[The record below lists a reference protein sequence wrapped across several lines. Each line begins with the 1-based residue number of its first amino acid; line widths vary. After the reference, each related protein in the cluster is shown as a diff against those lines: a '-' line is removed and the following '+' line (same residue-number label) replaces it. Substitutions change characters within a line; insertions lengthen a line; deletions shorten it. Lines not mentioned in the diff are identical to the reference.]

1 MKEKY
6 FNLKDLLIANI
17 TIYKFVEIDNYKY
30 SIKSLLYR
38 QIYLKINNGYSK
50 GFIDIFGSKYIKEI
64 EEYYKNPQES
74 TIDYSNMNIDLS
86 IKEKQVGKIS
96 YNRLKEIYFELNNIN
111 KEKIK
116 KSNKVLYLKDYRKEE
131 IK

>member
-50 GFIDIFGSKYIKEI
+50 GFIDIFGNKYIKEI